1 MDFQLTDDEKAI
13 QETFRRF
20 TKEKVAPRAREI
32 DESKEFPRDLFAEV
46 GRLGLFGMRYP
57 EEYGGTKTSTMSHLL
72 ALEELSGGCLALAAP
87 CMMQSLMGT
96 YFIFRSGSEE
106 LCRRFLV
113 PAIQGE
119 MLGTICITE
128 PGAGSDLSAITT
140 RATRDGDEWVLNGTK
155 TWITSAPIADL
166 FTVLALTAEKELSI
180 FLVEKGTPGLSV
192 SRTFEKLGLWGSS
205 NSEVVLEDCRIP
217 GDRLLGEVGKGRAY
231 LAEIL
236 AKIRLATAAL
246 ALGAGE
252 AARDEALR
260 YANERVQFGRP
271 IAAFQAIK
279 MKLADMATELEAGR
293 RLMEY
298 GAWREDQGMP
308 NMREASMAKLFVS
321 EAATRACDEASRVLA
336 SYGYSL
342 EYPVQR
348 YLRDVRFTLIG
359 GGTSEILKLI
369 IAKEIGA

>member
-1 MDFQLTDDEKAI
+1 M
-13 QETFRRF
+13 
-20 TKEKVAPRAREI
+20 
-32 DESKEFPRDLFAEV
+32 
-46 GRLGLFGMRYP
+46 
-57 EEYGGTKTSTMSHLL
+57 
-72 ALEELSGGCLALAAP
+72 
-87 CMMQSLMGT
+87 
-96 YFIFRSGSEE
+96 
-106 LCRRFLV
+106 
-113 PAIQGE
+113 
-119 MLGTICITE
+119 
-128 PGAGSDLSAITT
+128 
-140 RATRDGDEWVLNGTK
+140 
-155 TWITSAPIADL
+155 
-166 FTVLALTAEKELSI
+166 LALTAEKELSI